1 MGFITLFSFSQF
13 YPLPN
18 FTGDSCES
26 CYDNTDVFNHLIC
39 LGQFVCWP
47 ISILDSQLFDVC
59 RVFVFSNS
67 DILQMN
73 SALYY
78 MLSFPPPDYNT
89 QHTQLRYLSKWN
101 FQNSPAF
108 FLTPTPIFSA
118 LSCFK
123 TPMKPLS
130 GHHGGAN
137 FRFDH
142 QVYNIG

>member
-1 MGFITLFSFSQF
+1 MGFIILFSFSQF
-13 YPLPN
+13 YSLPN

-47 ISILDSQLFDVC
+47 MSILDSQLFDIC
-59 RVFVFSNS
+59 RVFVFLTLIFYRWIPHYTIYSHFLLPITTPNTPNS
-67 DILQMN
+67 VICRN
-73 SALYY
+73 EIFKIHRHFFS
-78 MLSFPPPDYNT
+78 PRPD
-89 QHTQLRYLSKWN
+89 
-101 FQNSPAF
+101 F
-108 FLTPTPIFSA
+108 FSA

-123 TPMKPLS
+123 ALMKPLS
-130 GHHGGAN
+130 GHHGAAN